1 MARITEEQKELINEL
16 YAEIGVKSQVAKIV
30 GCSPA
35 SVTKYLIPNYV
46 PKAQRIQITFDKK
59 ANDCGGFI
67 MKINDLIAQGYGV
80 PKALLKTCSI
90 DATEKAELEVLR
102 KEIF

>member
-16 YAEIGVKSQVAKIV
+16 YVEIGVKSQVAKIV

-35 SVTKYLIPNYV
+35 SVTKYLIPDYV
-46 PKAQRIQITFDKK
+46 PKAQRTKITFLKLP
-59 ANDCGGFI
+59 NDCGDFI
-67 MKINDLIAQGYGV
+67 TKIKEEIAQNCGISE
-80 PKALLKTCSI
+80 ALLKTCSI